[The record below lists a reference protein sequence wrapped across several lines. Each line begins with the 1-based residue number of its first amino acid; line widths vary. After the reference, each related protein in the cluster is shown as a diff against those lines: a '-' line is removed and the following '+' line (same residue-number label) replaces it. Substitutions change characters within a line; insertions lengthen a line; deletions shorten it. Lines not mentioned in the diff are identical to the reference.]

1 MLVPKFFTTIQDY
14 SREQLTRD
22 LIAGVIVGVVALPLA
37 IAFAIASGLPP
48 ERGLYTAIVA
58 GFLISLLGG
67 SRVQIGGPTGA
78 FVVIVSGIVL
88 KYGVD
93 GLVVATLMAG
103 FILVAFGVLRLGAA
117 IKFIPYPVTI
127 GFTSGIALIIFSSQ
141 IRDLLGLEMQS
152 VPSAFLPKW
161 DAYAHAFD
169 TVNGWALGVAGATFA
184 IILFWPRISRRIPGP
199 FVALIVTTALA
210 QLLHLPVETIGAR
223 FGAIHAGLPRPG
235 IPHLSIAIVGA
246 LVGPAFTIAML
257 GGIESLLSA
266 VVADGMI
273 GGRHRS
279 NMELVAQGLANIAS
293 PLFGGMPATGAIART
308 ATNIKNGAATPV
320 AGMMHALT
328 LLLITL
334 FFGRWAALIPL
345 ATLAAILIVVAFHM
359 SEWRTFVSE
368 FRAPKSDVA
377 VLLATFLLTVLVDL
391 TVAIEVGMVLAAFL
405 FMRRMAEVTN
415 IKVLTHEFEDPT
427 DDFEHDPNAVRRR
440 VVPEGVQVYEI
451 TGPFFFGA
459 AEMFKDR
466 VSRIA
471 GKPKVLILRM
481 RHVPAIDSTG
491 LHALRDVVLR
501 SEREGTLVILSDVH
515 AQPVVALERS
525 GLYDELGEV
534 NIHGNIDDA
543 LNRARDHLGL
553 PQVSRP
559 AFATP
564 TVARESPSG
573 PPAVA

>member
-1 MLVPKFFTTIQDY
+1 VLVPKLVTTLKDY
-14 SREQLTRD
+14 TREQFTRD

-37 IAFAIASGLPP
+37 SAFAIASGLPP

-58 GFLISLLGG
+58 GFLISALGG

-78 FVVIVSGIVL
+78 FVVIVAGIVQRH
-88 KYGVD
+88 GVD
-93 GLVVATLMAG
+93 GLLLATLMAG
-103 FILVAFGVLRLGAA
+103 VILAVMGFVRLGAA

-141 IRDLLGLEMQS
+141 VKDLLGLEMGG
-152 VPSAFLPKW
+152 VPAEFLAKW

-169 TVNGWALGVAGATFA
+169 SGNPWALLVATLTFV
-184 IILFWPRISRRIPGP
+184 IILVWPRVERRVPGP
-199 FVALIVTTALA
+199 FVALIVTTAVV
-210 QLLHLPVETIGAR
+210 QLFHLPVETIGGR
-223 FGAIHAGLPRPG
+223 FGEIHAGLPRPAL
-235 IPHLSIAIVGA
+235 PHITLPLLGA
-246 LVGPAFTIAML
+246 LAGPAFTIAML
-257 GGIESLLSA
+257 AAIESLLSA

-279 NMELVAQGLANIAS
+279 NMELVAQGVANTVS
-293 PLFGGMPATGAIART
+293 PIFGGMPATGAIART
-308 ATNIKNGAATPV
+308 ATNVKNGGGSPI
-320 AGMMHALT
+320 AGMTHAVT

-334 FFGRWAALIPL
+334 FFGRWAGLIPL
-345 ATLAAILIVVAFHM
+345 ATLAAILVVVAFHM

-491 LHALRDVVLR
+491 LHALRDVVRR
-501 SEREGTLVILSDVH
+501 SEREGSLVILSDVH

-525 GLYDELGEV
+525 GMYDELGEA

-553 PQVSRP
+553 PRQSP
-559 AFATP
+559 PPFATP
-564 TVARESPSG
+564 TVARETP
-573 PPAVA
+573 